1 MIYPYDTMDDIL
13 RFGGDGSGGEVPP
26 LLTTFTSGFVGNA
39 KYSMKRKKKEE
50 EERKNAAEV

>member
-1 MIYPYDTMDDIL
+1 MDDIL